1 MKHKTIHTILSL
13 YDSSEFVQ
21 KLIAN
26 FKKDPKNKTHIKGF
40 LGSGLS
46 ILTAHLYQRL
56 PHTLVVVL
64 QNKEEAAYVLN
75 DLEGFFS
82 KEEVLFF
89 PSTFKRPYEIEEV
102 QNANV
107 VIRTEVL
114 NALSTNKRSK
124 IVVTY
129 SDALF
134 EKVVTKKAL
143 SSNTLKV
150 KVGSE
155 LGIDFLSEMLFSY
168 EFNKVD
174 FVASP
179 GEFSVRGGIVDVFSY
194 AGEHPYRISLFGDEV
209 ETIRTFDIDTQ
220 LSIATSKE
228 VVIIP
233 NLENKALD
241 EKRESFL
248 DYIPKD
254 SLVITQNIGVI
265 ANQLQKSFDKATE
278 AFEALRSE
286 LKHLLP
292 EELFVNQNNF
302 LHQLADLGVVENAS
316 KSYFE
321 TVETLESPFKPQ
333 PSFNKQFDLLIDDLN
348 ERKAAGFTNALV
360 CSNETQVK
368 RFKEIFEDLDKEI
381 VYSPVVGS
389 FFQGFIDDELQLTCY
404 TDHQIFER
412 YHQFNLRNSFAK
424 KEAITLKEINT
435 LQVGDYVTH
444 IDYGVGKFAGLVRLD
459 NNGVKQEAMKLIY
472 QNNDIL
478 YVNIHSLHKIAK
490 FRGKDGVEPKISK
503 LGSPAWK
510 NLKNKTKAKV
520 KEIAFDLI
528 KLYAKRRARKG
539 FAFTPDTYLQN
550 ELEASFIYED
560 TPDQYKATQD
570 VKMDMESDRPMDR
583 LICGDVGF
591 GKTEVAIRA
600 AFKAATDGKQ
610 VAILVPT
617 TILAFQHFKTFSERL
632 NEFPVK
638 VAYLNRFVTGNKKKA
653 VLDGLASGAVDI
665 VIGTH
670 QLVNSKIEYKDLGLL
685 IVDEE
690 HKFGVGV
697 KDKLKTLRENIDTL
711 TLTATPIPRTLQF
724 SLMAARDLSVIKTP
738 PPNRQ
743 PVDTQ
748 LVGFSEEIF
757 RDAVMTEMQRGGQVY
772 IIHNRVQS
780 LKDIA
785 GMVQRLVPDARIAT
799 GHGQMDGKELE
810 AVLLDFIDGRYD
822 VLVSTTI
829 VESGLDVPNANT
841 MLINDAQ
848 NFGLAD
854 LHQMRGRVGRSN
866 RKAYCYLVAPP
877 LSVLTDEARKR
888 LQAIEQ
894 FSDLGSGFNIAM
906 KDLEIRGAGN
916 LLGAEQTGFMTDIG
930 FETYQKILNEAIEEL
945 KETDFKD
952 LFEDQETV
960 PTKDFVKEVQID
972 TDLQIMIPDE
982 YIESTEE
989 RLLLYKELVDIEGN
1003 EQLES
1008 FKNNLVDRFGKM
1020 PQEVHNLMDSIEL
1033 KWVARRLGFEK
1044 LVLKNKAMLGYFIN
1058 KPQSEFYQS
1067 DEFRLILNNVQTSG
1081 SQISFKEKPPKKGED
1096 YPILLLR
1103 FEKISTVQQAL
1114 ESLKKLTN
1122 V

>member
-1 MKHKTIHTILSL
+1 LEQKNIKNIIEL
-13 YDSSEFVQ
+13 YESSEFVQ
-21 KLIAN
+21 VIISNYKETPS
-26 FKKDPKNKTHIKGF
+26 KKINIKGF

-46 ILTAHLYQRL
+46 ILTAHMHQRIAQ
-56 PHTLVVVL
+56 PIVL
-64 QNKEEAAYVLN
+64 LFDDKEEATYYLN
-75 DLEGFFS
+75 DLETIFS

-89 PSTFKRPYEIEEV
+89 PSSYRRPYEIEEV

-114 NALSTNKRSK
+114 NALANKK
-124 IVVTY
+124 PKLIVTY
-129 SDALF
+129 GDALL
-134 EKVVTKKAL
+134 EKVVTKTAL

-155 LGIDFLSEMLFSY
+155 LGIEFITEMLFEY
-168 EFNKVD
+168 NFNKVD
-174 FVASP
+174 FVSEP
-179 GEFSVRGGIVDVFSY
+179 GEFSIRGGIIDVFSFS
-194 AGEHPYRISLFGDEV
+194 GEHPFRISLFGDEV

-220 LSIATSKE
+220 LSISTIKE
-228 VVIIP
+228 ITIIP
-233 NLENKALD
+233 NLENKAID

-248 DYIPKD
+248 QYVPKNTLFITKSLEVISSQIKKNFEKAEEIFADLKSEIKRAEPKD
-254 SLVITQNIGVI
+254 LFLDQNG
-265 ANQLQKSFDKATE
+265 
-278 AFEALRSE
+278 
-286 LKHLLP
+286 
-292 EELFVNQNNF
+292 F
-302 LHQLADLGVVENAS
+302 LHQIVNFGIIELSN

-321 TVETLESPFKPQ
+321 TVQSFNSPFKPQ

-348 ERKAAGFTNALV
+348 GHKANGFKNALL
-360 CSNETQVK
+360 CSNETQIK
-368 RFKEIFEDLDKEI
+368 RFEEIFDDIGKDVSYI
-381 VYSPVVGS
+381 PVLGS
-389 FFQGFIDDELQLTCY
+389 LYQGFIDEEIKLTCY

-412 YHQFNLRNSFAK
+412 YYKYNVRSSFSK

-444 IDYGVGKFAGLVRLD
+444 IDYGVGKFAGLVTVD
-459 NNGVKQEAMKLIY
+459 NNGTKQESIKLIY

-528 KLYAKRRARKG
+528 KLYAKRRTRKG
-539 FAFTPDTYLQN
+539 FAYSPDTYLQT
-550 ELEASFIYED
+550 ELEASFLYED
-560 TPDQYKATQD
+560 TPDQYKSTQD
-570 VKMDMESDRPMDR
+570 VKADMESERPMDR
-583 LICGDVGF
+583 LVCGDVGF

-600 AFKAATDGKQ
+600 AFKAAVDGKQ
-610 VAILVPT
+610 VAVLVPT

-632 NEFPVK
+632 KDLPVT
-638 VAYLNRFVTGNKKKA
+638 VAYLNRFVTGKKKKETI
-653 VLDGLASGAVDI
+653 DGIKSGKVDI
-665 VIGTH
+665 IIGTH
-670 QLVNSKIEYKDLGLL
+670 QLVNPKIEYKDLGLL
-685 IVDEE
+685 IIDEE
-690 HKFGVGV
+690 HKFGVAV

-743 PVDTQ
+743 PVETQ
-748 LVGFSEEIF
+748 LVGFNEEVF
-757 RDAVMTEMQRGGQVY
+757 RDAIMYEMQRGGQVY

-785 GMVQRLVPDARIAT
+785 GMVQRMVPDARVAI

-822 VLVSTTI
+822 VFVSTTI
-829 VESGLDVPNANT
+829 IESGLDVPNANT
-841 MLINDAQ
+841 ILINDAQ

-866 RKAYCYLVAPP
+866 RKAFCYLVAPP

-906 KDLEIRGAGN
+906 KDLELRGAGN
-916 LLGAEQTGFMTDIG
+916 LLGGEQTGFMMDIG

-952 LFEDQETV
+952 LFEHERENQKTEY
-960 PTKDFVKEVQID
+960 VKEVQID
-972 TDLQIMIPDE
+972 TDLQVQLPDD
-982 YIESTEE
+982 YIESSEE
-989 RLLLYKELVDIEGN
+989 RLILYKELAEIDDYST
-1003 EQLES
+1003 LEK
-1008 FKNNLVDRFGKM
+1008 FRVNLIDRFGELPK
-1020 PQEVHNLMDSIEL
+1020 EAENLLLSIEL
-1033 KWVARRLGFEK
+1033 KWISKKLGFEK
-1044 LVLKNKAMLGYFIN
+1044 VVLKKGVMLGYFIS

-1067 DEFRLILNNVQTSG
+1067 EEFRTVLNNVQSNP
-1081 SQISFKEKPPKKGED
+1081 QNISFKEKAPKNGEEF
-1096 YPILLLR
+1096 PTLLLR
-1103 FEKISTVQQAL
+1103 FENTKNVKQAL
-1114 ESLKKLTN
+1114 EYLQKLIN
-1122 V
+1122 S

>member
-1 MKHKTIHTILSL
+1 MEQKTIHNVLSL

-26 FKKDPKNKTHIKGF
+26 FKNNPQQKLNIKGF

-46 ILTAHLYQRL
+46 LLTAQLYQRL
-56 PHTLVVVL
+56 PRPIFLL
-64 QNKEEAAYVLN
+64 LDDKEEAAYYLN
-75 DLEGFFS
+75 DLESLFS

-89 PSTFKRPYEIEEV
+89 PSSYRRPYEIEEI

-114 NALSTNKRSK
+114 NALANKKPK
-124 IVVTY
+124 IIVTY
-129 SDALF
+129 SDALL
-134 EKVVTKKAL
+134 EKVVTKTAL
-143 SSNTLKV
+143 SANTLKV

-155 LGIDFLSEMLFSY
+155 LGIEFISEMLFEY
-168 EFNKVD
+168 NFNKVD
-174 FVASP
+174 FVSEP
-179 GEFSVRGGIVDVFSY
+179 GEFSIRGGIIDVFSY
-194 AGEHPYRISLFGDEV
+194 SGEHPYRISLFGDEV
-209 ETIRTFDIDTQ
+209 ETIRTFDIDSQ
-220 LSIATSKE
+220 LSIATTKE
-228 VVIIP
+228 ITIIP
-233 NLENKALD
+233 NLENKAID

-248 DYIPKD
+248 EYIPKD
-254 SLVITQNIGVI
+254 SLFITKNIDVVSNQIKKNFEKAEEIYVNLKSEIKRAEPKDLFLDQNG
-265 ANQLQKSFDKATE
+265 
-278 AFEALRSE
+278 
-286 LKHLLP
+286 
-292 EELFVNQNNF
+292 F
-302 LHQLADLGVVENAS
+302 LHQLVNFGVIELSN

-321 TVETLESPFKPQ
+321 TVETLDSPFKPQ
-333 PSFNKQFDLLIDDLN
+333 PSFNKQFELLIDDLN
-348 ERKAAGFTNALV
+348 ERKENGFRNALL
-360 CSNETQVK
+360 CSNETQIK
-368 RFKEIFEDLDKEI
+368 RFEEIFDDIGKDVSYI
-381 VYSPVVGS
+381 PVLGS
-389 FFQGFIDDELQLTCY
+389 LYQGFVDEELKITCF

-412 YHQFNLRNSFAK
+412 YYKYNVRSSFSK
-424 KEAITLKEINT
+424 KESITLKEINT
-435 LQVGDYVTH
+435 LQVGDFVTH
-444 IDYGVGKFAGLVRLD
+444 IDYGVGKFAGLVTVD
-459 NNGVKQEAMKLIY
+459 NNGTRQESIKLIY

-490 FRGKDGVEPKISK
+490 FRGKDGAEPKISK

-528 KLYAKRRARKG
+528 KLYAKRRTRKG
-539 FAFTPDTYLQN
+539 FAFSPDTYLQT

-560 TPDQYKATQD
+560 TPDQFKATQD
-570 VKMDMESDRPMDR
+570 VKADMESDRPMDR
-583 LICGDVGF
+583 LVCGDVGF

-600 AFKAATDGKQ
+600 ALKAAVDGKQ
-610 VAILVPT
+610 VAVLVPT
-617 TILAFQHFKTFSERL
+617 TILAFQHYKTFSERL
-632 NEFPVK
+632 KDLPVK
-638 VAYLNRFVTGNKKKA
+638 VAYLNRFVTGKKKKDT
-653 VLDGLASGAVDI
+653 LEGLKSGQVDI

-670 QLVNSKIEYKDLGLL
+670 QLVNSKLEYKDLGLL

-690 HKFGVGV
+690 HKFGVAV

-743 PVDTQ
+743 PVETQ
-748 LVGFSEEIF
+748 LVGFNEEVF
-757 RDAVMTEMQRGGQVY
+757 RDAIMYEMQRGGQVY

-785 GMVQRLVPDARIAT
+785 GMVQRLVPDARVAT

-822 VLVSTTI
+822 VFVSTTI
-829 VESGLDVPNANT
+829 IESGLDVPNANT
-841 MLINDAQ
+841 ILINDAQ

-866 RKAYCYLVAPP
+866 RKAFCYLIAPP
-877 LSVLTDEARKR
+877 ISVLTDEARKR

-916 LLGAEQTGFMTDIG
+916 LLGGEQTGFMMDIG

-952 LFEDQETV
+952 LFEEERNGQVVEY
-960 PTKDFVKEVQID
+960 VKEVQID
-972 TDLQIMIPDE
+972 TDLPVQLPDE
-982 YIESTEE
+982 YIESSEE
-989 RLLLYKELVDIEGN
+989 RLILYKELADVEDR
-1003 EQLES
+1003 QVLEKFRS
-1008 FKNNLVDRFGKM
+1008 NLIDRFGELPK
-1020 PQEVHNLMDSIEL
+1020 EAENLLLSVEL
-1033 KWVARRLGFEK
+1033 KWVSKKLGFEK
-1044 LVLKNKAMLGYFIN
+1044 VVLKKGSMLCYFIS

-1067 DEFRLILNNVQTSG
+1067 DEFRLVLNNVQSN
-1081 SQISFKEKPPKKGED
+1081 SKNISFKEKPPKNGEE
-1096 YPILLLR
+1096 YPTLLLR
-1103 FEKISTVQQAL
+1103 FENVKNVKQAL
-1114 ESLKKLTN
+1114 EYLNNLINS
-1122 V
+1122 

>member
-1 MKHKTIHTILSL
+1 MEQKTIHNVLSL

-21 KLIAN
+21 KLIAT
-26 FKKDPKNKTHIKGF
+26 FKINPTDKVNIKGY

-46 ILTAHLYQRL
+46 ILTAHFHQRL
-56 PHTLVVVL
+56 PRPIILL
-64 QNKEEAAYVLN
+64 LDDKEEAAYYLN
-75 DLEGFFS
+75 DLESIFS

-89 PSTFKRPYEIEEV
+89 PSSYRRPYEIEEV

-114 NALSTNKRSK
+114 SALSTKKPK

-129 SDALF
+129 SDALL
-134 EKVVTKKAL
+134 EKVVTKSAL
-143 SSNTLKV
+143 SSNTLKI

-155 LGIDFLSEMLFSY
+155 LGIEFIRDMLFEY
-168 EFNKVD
+168 NFNKVD
-174 FVASP
+174 FVSEP
-179 GEFSVRGGIVDVFSY
+179 GEFSIRGGIIDVFSFS
-194 AGEHPYRISLFGDEV
+194 GEHPYRISLFGDEV

-220 LSIATSKE
+220 LSIETTKE
-228 VVIIP
+228 ISIIP
-233 NLENKALD
+233 NLENKAID

-248 DYIPKD
+248 QYLPKD
-254 SLVITQNIGVI
+254 ALFITKNIDVISNQIKKNFEKAEEVYVGLNSEIKRAEPKDLFLDQNG
-265 ANQLQKSFDKATE
+265 
-278 AFEALRSE
+278 
-286 LKHLLP
+286 
-292 EELFVNQNNF
+292 F
-302 LHQLADLGVVENAS
+302 LHQLVNFGLIELAN

-321 TVETLESPFKPQ
+321 TIQSFESPFKPQ
-333 PSFNKQFDLLIDDLN
+333 PSFNKQFELLIDNLN
-348 ERKAAGFTNALV
+348 EYKDKGYRNALL
-360 CSNETQVK
+360 CSNETQIK
-368 RFKEIFEDLDKEI
+368 RFEEIFDDIGKD
-381 VYSPVVGS
+381 VTYFPVLGS
-389 FFQGFIDDELQLTCY
+389 LYQGFVDEELQITCY

-412 YHQFNLRNSFAK
+412 YYKYNVRSSFSK
-424 KEAITLKEINT
+424 KESITLKEINT

-444 IDYGVGKFAGLVRLD
+444 IDYGVGKFAGLVTVD
-459 NNGVKQEAMKLIY
+459 NNGTKQESIKLIY

-528 KLYAKRRARKG
+528 KLYAKRRTKKG
-539 FAFTPDTYLQN
+539 FAFSPDTYLQN

-560 TPDQYKATQD
+560 TPDQFKATQD
-570 VKMDMESDRPMDR
+570 VKADMESDRPMDR
-583 LICGDVGF
+583 LVCGDVGF

-600 AFKAATDGKQ
+600 AMKAAVDGKQ
-610 VAILVPT
+610 VAVLVPT

-632 NEFPVK
+632 RDLPVK
-638 VAYLNRFVTGNKKKA
+638 VAYLNRFVTGKKKKET
-653 VLDGLASGAVDI
+653 LDGLKSGQVDI
-665 VIGTH
+665 IIGTH
-670 QLVNSKIEYKDLGLL
+670 QLVNSKLEYHDLGLL
-685 IVDEE
+685 IIDEE
-690 HKFGVGV
+690 HKFGVAV

-748 LVGFSEEIF
+748 LVGFNEEVF
-757 RDAVMTEMQRGGQVY
+757 RDAIMYEMQRGGQVY

-785 GMVQRLVPDARIAT
+785 GMVQRLVPDARVAT
-799 GHGQMDGKELE
+799 GHGQMEGKELE

-822 VLVSTTI
+822 VFVSTTI
-829 VESGLDVPNANT
+829 IESGLDVPNANT
-841 MLINDAQ
+841 ILINDAQ

-866 RKAYCYLVAPP
+866 RKAFCYLVAPP
-877 LSVLTDEARKR
+877 ITVLTEEARKR

-916 LLGAEQTGFMTDIG
+916 LLGGEQTGFMMDIG

-952 LFEDQETV
+952 LFEEERNGQITEYV
-960 PTKDFVKEVQID
+960 KDVQIE
-972 TDLQIMIPDE
+972 TDLPVQLPDD
-982 YIESTEE
+982 YIESSEE
-989 RLLLYKELVDIEGN
+989 RLILYKELADIED
-1003 EQLES
+1003 EATLEKFRAS
-1008 FKNNLVDRFGKM
+1008 LIDRFGELPK
-1020 PQEVHNLMDSIEL
+1020 EAENLLLSIEM
-1033 KWVARRLGFEK
+1033 KWISKKLGFEK
-1044 LVLKNKAMLGYFIN
+1044 IVLKKGRMLAYFIS

-1067 DEFRLILNNVQTSG
+1067 EEFRIILNNVQANA
-1081 SQISFKEKPPKKGED
+1081 QNVSFKEKAPKNGEE
-1096 YPILLLR
+1096 YPSLYLR
-1103 FEKISTVQQAL
+1103 FENVKNVKQAL
-1114 ESLKKLTN
+1114 DYLNKLTIS
-1122 V
+1122 

>member
-1 MKHKTIHTILSL
+1 MEHKTIHNVLSL

-26 FKKDPKNKTHIKGF
+26 YKENPNQKINIKGY

-46 ILTAHLYQRL
+46 ILTAQLFQRL
-56 PHTLVVVL
+56 PRTIILL
-64 QNKEEAAYVLN
+64 LDDKEEAAYYLN
-75 DLEGFFS
+75 DLESLFS

-89 PSTFKRPYEIEEV
+89 PSSYRRPYEIEEV

-114 NALSTNKRSK
+114 SSLAAKKPK
-124 IVVTY
+124 IIVTY
-129 SDALF
+129 GDALL
-134 EKVVTKKAL
+134 EKVVTKSAL
-143 SSNTLKV
+143 SANTLKV

-155 LGIDFLSEMLFSY
+155 LGIEFISDMLFEY
-168 EFNKVD
+168 NFNKVD
-174 FVASP
+174 FVSEP
-179 GEFSVRGGIVDVFSY
+179 GEFSIRGGIIDVFSY
-194 AGEHPYRISLFGDEV
+194 SGEHPYRISLFGDEV

-228 VVIIP
+228 ITIIP
-233 NLENKALD
+233 NLENKTID

-248 DYIPKD
+248 QYIPKD
-254 SLVITQNIGVI
+254 TLIISKNIEVISTQIKNNFEKAEEIYVG
-265 ANQLQKSFDKATE
+265 LKSEIKRAEPKD
-278 AFEALRSE
+278 
-286 LKHLLP
+286 
-292 EELFVNQNNF
+292 LFLDENGF
-302 LHQLADLGVVENAS
+302 LHQLVNFGLIELSN

-321 TVETLESPFKPQ
+321 VVDSLTSPFKPQ
-333 PSFNKQFDLLIDDLN
+333 PSFNKQFEILIDDLN
-348 ERKAAGFTNALV
+348 DRKIDGYKNALL
-360 CSNETQVK
+360 CSNETQIK
-368 RFKEIFEDLDKEI
+368 RFEEIFEDIGKD
-381 VYSPVVGS
+381 VSYTPVLGS
-389 FFQGFIDDELQLTCY
+389 LYQGFIDEELHLTCY

-412 YHQFNLRNSFAK
+412 YYKYNVRSSFAK
-424 KEAITLKEINT
+424 KESITLKEINT

-444 IDYGVGKFAGLVRLD
+444 IDYGVGKFAGLVTVD
-459 NNGVKQEAMKLIY
+459 NNGTKQESIKLIY

-490 FRGKDGVEPKISK
+490 FRGKDGAEPKISK

-528 KLYAKRRARKG
+528 KLYAKRRTRKG
-539 FAFTPDTYLQN
+539 FAYSPDTYLQT
-550 ELEASFIYED
+550 ELEASFLYED

-570 VKMDMESDRPMDR
+570 VKADMESDRPMDR
-583 LICGDVGF
+583 LVCGDVGF

-600 AFKAATDGKQ
+600 AFKAAVDGKQ

-632 NEFPVK
+632 KDLPVK
-638 VAYLNRFVTGNKKKA
+638 VAYLNRFVTGKKKKET
-653 VLDGLASGAVDI
+653 LDGLKSGQVDI

-670 QLVNSKIEYKDLGLL
+670 QLVNSKLEYKDLGLL
-685 IVDEE
+685 IIDEE
-690 HKFGVGV
+690 HKFGVAV

-743 PVDTQ
+743 PVETQ
-748 LVGFSEEIF
+748 LVGFNEEVF
-757 RDAVMTEMQRGGQVY
+757 RDAIMYEMQRGGQVY

-785 GMVQRLVPDARIAT
+785 GMVQRLVPDAKVAT
-799 GHGQMDGKELE
+799 GHGQMEGKQLE

-822 VLVSTTI
+822 VFVSTTI
-829 VESGLDVPNANT
+829 IESGLDVPNANT
-841 MLINDAQ
+841 IIINDAQ

-866 RKAYCYLVAPP
+866 RKAFCYLVAPP
-877 LSVLTDEARKR
+877 ISVLTDEARKR

-894 FSDLGSGFNIAM
+894 FSDLGAGFNIAM

-916 LLGAEQTGFMTDIG
+916 LLGGEQTGFMMDIG

-945 KETDFKD
+945 KDTDFKD
-952 LFEDQETV
+952 LFEHERDENNT
-960 PTKDFVKEVQID
+960 DYVKEVQID
-972 TDLQIMIPDE
+972 TDLQVQLPDE
-982 YIESTEE
+982 YIESSEE
-989 RLLLYKELVDIEGN
+989 RLILYKELADIEDY
-1003 EQLES
+1003 ETLET
-1008 FKNNLVDRFGKM
+1008 FKTNLIDRFGAL
-1020 PQEVHNLMDSIEL
+1020 PAEAQNLLLSIEL
-1033 KWVARRLGFEK
+1033 KWISKKLGFEK
-1044 LVLKNKAMLGYFIN
+1044 VVLKKGVMLGYFIS
-1058 KPQSEFYQS
+1058 KPHSEFYQS
-1067 DEFRLILNNVQTSG
+1067 EEFRTVLNNVQSNPKNV
-1081 SQISFKEKPPKKGED
+1081 SFKEKAPKNGEEF
-1096 YPILLLR
+1096 PTLFLR
-1103 FEKISTVQQAL
+1103 FENVKNVKQAL
-1114 ESLKKLTN
+1114 EYLINLTIS
-1122 V
+1122 

>member
-1 MKHKTIHTILSL
+1 MKQKTIHTILSL

-21 KLIAN
+21 KLIHIFKAN
-26 FKKDPKNKTHIKGF
+26 PKSKTHIKGF

-46 ILTAHLYQRL
+46 ILSAQLFQRL
-56 PHTLVVVL
+56 PHTVVIVL
-64 QNKEEAAYVLN
+64 DDKEEAAYVLN
-75 DLEGFFS
+75 DLEAFFS
-82 KEEVLFF
+82 KQDVLFF
-89 PSTFKRPYEIEEV
+89 PSSFRRPYEIEEV

-114 NALSTNKRSK
+114 SALSAPKHPR

-150 KVGSE
+150 KVGTD
-155 LGIDFLSEMLFSY
+155 LGIDFLTDVLFSY
-168 EFNKVD
+168 NFNKVD
-174 FVASP
+174 FVSEP
-179 GEFSVRGGIVDVFSY
+179 GEFSVRGGIVDVFSF
-194 AGEHPYRISLFGDEV
+194 AGEYPYRISLFGDEV

-233 NLENKALD
+233 NLENKAMD

-254 SLVITQNIGVI
+254 ALIIAQNIGVI
-265 ANQLQKSFDKATE
+265 ANQIDKSFTKATE
-278 AFEALRSE
+278 AFEAINSE
-286 LKHLLP
+286 VKHLP
-292 EELFVNQNNF
+292 PHELFIDQNAF
-302 LHQLADLGVVENAS
+302 LHQLVEFGVLESATQA
-316 KSYFE
+316 YFQK
-321 TVETLESPFKPQ
+321 VETLESPFRPQ

-348 ERKAAGFTNALV
+348 ERKGKGFTNAIV
-360 CSNETQVK
+360 CSNETQIK
-368 RFKEIFEDLDKEI
+368 RFKEIFEDLDKE
-381 VYSPVVGS
+381 VSYMPVLGS
-389 FFQGFIDDELQLTCY
+389 LFQGFIDEELQLTCY

-412 YHQFNLRNSFAK
+412 YHQFNVRNSFSK
-424 KEAITLKEINT
+424 KEAITLKEIST

-490 FRGKDGVEPKISK
+490 FRGKDGQEPKISK

-528 KLYAKRRARKG
+528 KLYAKRRAKKG
-539 FAFTPDTYLQN
+539 FAYSPDTYLQN

-560 TPDQYKATQD
+560 TPDQFKSTQD
-570 VKMDMESDRPMDR
+570 VKADMESDRPMDR
-583 LICGDVGF
+583 LVCGDVGF
-591 GKTEVAIRA
+591 GKTEIAIRA

-617 TILAFQHFKTFSERL
+617 TILAFQHYRTFSERL
-632 NEFPVK
+632 KEFPVT
-638 VAYLNRFVTGNKKKA
+638 VAYLNRFVTGKKKKE
-653 VLDGLASGAVDI
+653 VLDGLESGRVDI

-670 QLVNSKIEYKDLGLL
+670 QLVNPKIKYKDLGLL
-685 IVDEE
+685 VVDEE

-748 LVGFSEEIF
+748 LVGFSEETF
-757 RDAVMTEMQRGGQVY
+757 RDAVMYEMQRGGQVY

-799 GHGQMDGKELE
+799 GHGQMEGKELE

-866 RKAYCYLVAPP
+866 RKAFCYLVAPP
-877 LSVLTDEARKR
+877 LTVLTDEARKR

-916 LLGAEQTGFMTDIG
+916 LLGAEQTGFMMDIG

-945 KETDFKD
+945 KETDFKG
-952 LFEDQETV
+952 LFEDQQSDQMKE
-960 PTKDFVKEVQID
+960 FVKDVQID

-989 RLLLYKELVDIEGN
+989 RLLLYKELADIED
-1003 EQLES
+1003 ES
-1008 FKNNLVDRFGKM
+1008 TLTTYKNNLLDRFGQL
-1020 PQEVHNLMDSIEL
+1020 PEEVHNLMDSIEL
-1033 KWVARRLGFEK
+1033 KWIARRLGFEK
-1044 LVLKNKAMLGYFIN
+1044 IVLKNQVMLCYFIN

-1067 DEFRLILNNVQTSG
+1067 EEFRLILNKVQNNSHN
-1081 SQISFKEKPPKKGED
+1081 ISFKEKPPKKGED

-1103 FEKISTVQQAL
+1103 LEKIKTVQEAL

-1122 V
+1122 H